1 VLAAAALVFG
11 CGQTA
16 ARDPAL
22 SGSTP
27 ASGPGIP
34 GHTALLVVDISV
46 GQGSVR
52 VAGFSAAAATTV
64 MCVEHC
70 ELHLD
75 EGSTATLYSDPNL
88 GWLLD
93 SWGGACGGLTTG
105 LKPCSI
111 QIGGRQMVTAQ
122 FKRALPPNGI
132 IYNLTD
138 LSQLGGPNT
147 VTDAQALDDN
157 GAVAGRICDSPPF
170 CSSFTWDVFRWDG
183 TLHRFRIP
191 PRTRAWVAATS
202 AGRVAGT
209 LQNEQGAQ
217 SAFISASDSFV
228 ELETLGGNSRVNAM
242 NASGIV
248 VGVSVTSSGEPHAVT
263 WKEGRVFDLGAQTGK
278 SESVAMAIDDSG
290 RIGVLACD
298 HLAPRSGCR
307 GMIMTDS
314 DTLDLGALPDSLDP
328 SAMSVQGHVVGFVP
342 GAHAA
347 HAAVWIAGQMTDLDG
362 EIAAR
367 PWPSLGIY
375 AGSQLQSGLGAV
387 AASGDAVGAAIIPI
401 SEGGAATAILWKDG
415 QLVDLVGAVDPPTR
429 LHSASAI
436 NARGQILAR
445 RTELGFTAVL
455 LTPP

>member
-1 VLAAAALVFG
+1 
-11 CGQTA
+11 
-16 ARDPAL
+16 
-22 SGSTP
+22 
-27 ASGPGIP
+27 
-34 GHTALLVVDISV
+34 
-46 GQGSVR
+46 
-52 VAGFSAAAATTV
+52 
-64 MCVEHC
+64 
-70 ELHLD
+70 
-75 EGSTATLYSDPNL
+75 
-88 GWLLD
+88 
-93 SWGGACGGLTTG
+93 
-105 LKPCSI
+105 
-111 QIGGRQMVTAQ
+111 
-122 FKRALPPNGI
+122 
-132 IYNLTD
+132 
-138 LSQLGGPNT
+138 
-147 VTDAQALDDN
+147 
-157 GAVAGRICDSPPF
+157 
-170 CSSFTWDVFRWDG
+170 
-183 TLHRFRIP
+183 
-191 PRTRAWVAATS
+191 
-202 AGRVAGT
+202 
-209 LQNEQGAQ
+209 
-217 SAFISASDSFV
+217 
-228 ELETLGGNSRVNAM
+228 
-242 NASGIV
+242 
-248 VGVSVTSSGEPHAVT
+248 
-263 WKEGRVFDLGAQTGK
+263 
-278 SESVAMAIDDSG
+278 MAIDDSG

-347 HAAVWIAGQMTDLDG
+347 HAAVWIAGQTTDLDG